1 MSGFMA
7 FQDLTFLGP
16 KLQITTTNLTLR
28 KYLTIALHFVF
39 TLPEPYFLKKELI
52 FQVRPSKLNYIFLEL
67 PILFDMSAKQVFSYR
82 AIFHVWWDL
91 FFLAFIGRRLH
102 CLLGCKVPE
111 VGTVLD
117 SLRLRRAAPDR

>member
-67 PILFDMSAKQVFSYR
+67 PILFDMSAKQAFSYTCDFSR
-82 AIFHVWWDL
+82 
-91 FFLAFIGRRLH
+91 LAGLVFPCIHRSTSALSTGL
-102 CLLGCKVPE
+102 
-111 VGTVLD
+111 
-117 SLRLRRAAPDR
+117 